1 MKTGK
6 QAATKQWL
14 CPMVS
19 SGESSILEQ
28 CKSNGGLN
36 VRIFEFSLPITKSA
50 KHSNEV
56 KKFVT
61 EKYGHIGKELVSI
74 LEESEFD
81 DVMDYYI
88 TEKNIVKGMVIIM
101 SNRLGAI
108 LSKGISNDNLD
119 DMRYKYGFDL
129 IKIENKSMK
138 KFLNEDEDFYIFNKY
153 GEETGIS
160 KYNSYKNF
168 YLNMDEHIRVCG
180 IDSFYMM
187 KFEKDQYIK
196 DAAKWQN
203 IIFDIKYRM
212 KIDNFG
218 IINFYEN
225 NLTELNEFSEI
236 KRKIIPL
243 KEVDVITLM
252 KLEFNTI
259 YIFI

>member
-1 MKTGK
+1 
-6 QAATKQWL
+6 
-14 CPMVS
+14 
-19 SGESSILEQ
+19 
-28 CKSNGGLN
+28 
-36 VRIFEFSLPITKSA
+36 
-50 KHSNEV
+50 
-56 KKFVT
+56 
-61 EKYGHIGKELVSI
+61 
-74 LEESEFD
+74 
-81 DVMDYYI
+81 
-88 TEKNIVKGMVIIM
+88 M

-108 LSKGISNDNLD
+108 LSKGISNDILD
-119 DMRYKYGFDL
+119 AMRYKYGFDL

-138 KFLNEDEDFYIFNKY
+138 RFLNEDEDFYIFNKY

-160 KYNSYKNF
+160 KYNSYINF

-180 IDSFYMM
+180 IESFYMM

-203 IIFDIKYRM
+203 IIFDIKDGM

-225 NLTELNEFSEI
+225 NLTELIEFSEI
-236 KRKIIPL
+236 KRKIISL
-243 KEVDVITLM
+243 KDVDVVTLM

>member
-1 MKTGK
+1 
-6 QAATKQWL
+6 
-14 CPMVS
+14 
-19 SGESSILEQ
+19 
-28 CKSNGGLN
+28 
-36 VRIFEFSLPITKSA
+36 
-50 KHSNEV
+50 
-56 KKFVT
+56 
-61 EKYGHIGKELVSI
+61 
-74 LEESEFD
+74 
-81 DVMDYYI
+81 
-88 TEKNIVKGMVIIM
+88 
-101 SNRLGAI
+101 
-108 LSKGISNDNLD
+108 
-119 DMRYKYGFDL
+119 
-129 IKIENKSMK
+129 
-138 KFLNEDEDFYIFNKY
+138 
-153 GEETGIS
+153 
-160 KYNSYKNF
+160 
-168 YLNMDEHIRVCG
+168 MDEHIRVCG